1 MKIIETLINKE
12 HSIVTSIEKHANL
25 IKQLE
30 EAIIHHLEAKKYLKI
45 WNNYEV
51 YINTIQAK
59 GHIEHALSEQKEI
72 LKENTINR

>member
-1 MKIIETLINKE
+1 
-12 HSIVTSIEKHANL
+12 
-25 IKQLE
+25 
-30 EAIIHHLEAKKYLKI
+30 
-45 WNNYEV
+45 V

>member
-45 WNNYEV
+45 
-51 YINTIQAK
+51 
-59 GHIEHALSEQKEI
+59 
-72 LKENTINR
+72 